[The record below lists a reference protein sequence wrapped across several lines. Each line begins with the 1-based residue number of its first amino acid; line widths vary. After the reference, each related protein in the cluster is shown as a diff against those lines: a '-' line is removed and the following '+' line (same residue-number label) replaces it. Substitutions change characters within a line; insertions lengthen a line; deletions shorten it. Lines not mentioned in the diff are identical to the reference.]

1 MDPEVWREGKEEK
14 EGNAK
19 HDTAEEMLLISTELD
34 DVTLAELSKTPKSKR
49 ISWHS
54 SCTGENRKAMDNKKE
69 RLSNIKK
76 GNPESKIK
84 HATSNQA
91 AEKAILSSKQ
101 GKTLMDGRAVIRA
114 EEIRSNLPPEYPSFV
129 KSLVRSHVASCFWMG
144 LPLAFCKAHLPD
156 KDTPVILEDECG
168 KQHELKYIAVKTGL
182 SSGWRQF
189 SVAHKLLEGDV
200 LVFQLVEPTKF
211 KVYIIRPNDLNE
223 VDGTLGLLNLNSQT
237 KLSGAGMGK
246 ATSSNPKR
254 KLPKCLPIGID
265 DMKKKSGLPKS
276 VPYLRQLAE
285 QSQND
290 STEEVVSEVMEDFKL
305 SERVLKFED
314 IKSFLNFRILVD
326 GMSIDS
332 EFPDDIRKKYYKLC
346 CSQNAF
352 LHDRLVK
359 GINYKLVA
367 GIISETVNI
376 AYAIKASNLTTSQGE
391 FSTWDKTLLGFEHLG
406 MDVKF
411 LRSRLHS
418 IASLANES
426 ESESYTRSYL
436 EVRTERGSIENEMR
450 NIEVKLSEL
459 KEACYGFGAYIDNM
473 KSKAEIYELNLQ
485 GEVTAPW

>member
-1 MDPEVWREGKEEK
+1 EEK

-19 HDTAEEMLLISTELD
+19 HDTVEETLLISTELD
-34 DVTLAELSKTPKSKR
+34 DVTLAELSKTPNSKR

-54 SCTGENRKAMDNKKE
+54 SCTGEKRKAMDNKKE
-69 RLSNIKK
+69 RLSSIKK
-76 GNPESKIK
+76 GIPESKIK
-84 HATSNQA
+84 HAISNQA
-91 AEKAILSSKQ
+91 AWKAMSSKQ
-101 GKTLMDGRAVIRA
+101 GKTLMDGHAVIRA

-144 LPLAFCKAHLPD
+144 LPVAFCKAHLPD
-156 KDTPVILEDECG
+156 KDTPIILEDECG

-223 VDGTLGLLNLNSQT
+223 VDGTLGLLKLNSQT

-246 ATSSNPKR
+246 ATSSNSKR

-265 DMKKKSGLPKS
+265 DKKKKSGLPKS

-285 QSQND
+285 QSQSD
-290 STEEVVSEVMEDFKL
+290 SEEVVSEVMEDFKL
-305 SERVLKFED
+305 PGRLLKFED
-314 IKSFLNFRILVD
+314 IKSFLNFSILVD

-359 GINYKLVA
+359 GINYKLVV
-367 GIISETVNI
+367 GIISET
-376 AYAIKASNLTTSQGE
+376 
-391 FSTWDKTLLGFEHLG
+391 TLLGFEHLG

-411 LRSRLHS
+411 LRSWLHS

-436 EVRTERGSIENEMR
+436 EIRTERGSIEDEMR

-473 KSKAEIYELNLQ
+473 KSKAEIYELNFQ